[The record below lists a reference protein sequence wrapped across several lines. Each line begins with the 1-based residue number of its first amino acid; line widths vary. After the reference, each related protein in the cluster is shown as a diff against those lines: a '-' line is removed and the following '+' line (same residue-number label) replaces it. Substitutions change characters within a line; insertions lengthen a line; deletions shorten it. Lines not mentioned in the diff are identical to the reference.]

1 MEMNRQIFTIEQVNN
16 YVKSLMD
23 KNPVLQNLWI
33 RGEISNFKLHSSGHM
48 YFTLKDNQAR
58 IKCVFFK
65 NYAYSLNFVPT
76 DGMSVIVREIFPY
89 IPGMGNTNYMY
100 NIWKGMALVNY
111 MPL

>member
-1 MEMNRQIFTIEQVNN
+1 MNRQIFTIGQVNN

-23 KNPVLQNLWI
+23 KDLVLQNLWI

-65 NYAYSLNFVPT
+65 NYGYSLNFIPT
-76 DGMSVIVREIFPY
+76 DGMSVIVR
-89 IPGMGNTNYMY
+89 GNISLYTRTDSTNYMY
-100 NIWKGMALVNY
+100 SIWKGMALENY
-111 MPL
+111 MLL